1 MYAARSEGNE
11 AKMKRF
17 LLFIGIMIIFQSPS
31 FAGDF
36 AIEVYQQKSKAVVFI
51 VGRSEGKAPM
61 VGAGS
66 IISSSGIIVTNA
78 HVVID
83 KSISR
88 PFPNIKVYLKPDK
101 VTGSQ
106 KKDLVTPY
114 EASVKA
120 FDIDLDIAIIKVENL
135 PTDTGV
141 MELAAPEE
149 VKIGEE
155 VIAIGHPEQ
164 GGFWTLTY
172 GRISGIIS
180 NQKGIEGK
188 DVYQT
193 DTSVNRGNSGGPL
206 LDKRGYM
213 VGINTNIAR
222 LGAGNLPIT
231 GVNFALQSIVVKKWL
246 GEQDIMLAYGTK
258 PLYNDTRPVAVKRKG
273 DTILTAKRPYKID
286 DLFKQ
291 VESDMEDM
299 MEEMRGKIR

>member
-1 MYAARSEGNE
+1 
-11 AKMKRF
+11 MKKY
-17 LLFIGIMIIFQSPS
+17 LLIVAMFISICSS
-31 FAGDF
+31 AFAEDF
-36 AIEVYQQKSKAVVFI
+36 AIEVYQKKSKAVVFI
-51 VGRSEGKAPM
+51 VGKSEGRSPM

-66 IISSSGIIVTNA
+66 VISDSGIIVTNA

-83 KSISR
+83 KSLLL
-88 PFPNIKVYLKPDK
+88 PFSNIKVYIKPDH

-106 KKDLVTPY
+106 RKDLVN
-114 EASVKA
+114 AQNAVVKA
-120 FDIDLDIAIIKVENL
+120 FDIDLDIAIIKVDSL
-135 PTDTGV
+135 PSDIGV
-141 MELAAPEE
+141 IDLANPDE

-155 VIAIGHPEQ
+155 VVAIGHPEQ

-172 GRISGIIS
+172 GRISGEIF

-231 GVNFALQSIVVKKWL
+231 GVNFALKSGVVKKWL
-246 GEQDIMLAYGTK
+246 GEQEIMIAFGTK
-258 PLYNDTRPVAVKRKG
+258 PLHSDTKIVEVKREDVKPK
-273 DTILTAKRPYKID
+273 DNILTPKRPYKID
-286 DLFKQ
+286 DLFK
-291 VESDMEDM
+291 ETEREMEDLM
-299 MEEMRGKIR
+299 DEMKERIKRK

>member
-1 MYAARSEGNE
+1 
-11 AKMKRF
+11 MKRF
-17 LLFIGIMIIFQSPS
+17 LLLIAIMTAFHSTS

-36 AIEVYQQKSKAVVFI
+36 AIEVYQQKAKAVVFI
-51 VGRSEGKAPM
+51 VGRSEGRSSM

-66 IISSSGIIVTNA
+66 VISTSGIIVTNA

-83 KSISR
+83 KRTSE
-88 PFPNIKVYLKPDK
+88 PFSNITVYLKPDK

-106 KKDLVTPY
+106 KKDLVAPY
-114 EASVKA
+114 TASVKA
-120 FDIDLDIAIIKVENL
+120 FDIDLDIAIMKIEGL
-135 PTDTGV
+135 PTDISV
-141 MELAAPEE
+141 IELADPEE
-149 VKIGEE
+149 VKIGGE
-155 VIAIGHPEQ
+155 VVAIGHPEQ

-172 GRISGIIS
+172 GRISGEIAS
-180 NQKGIEGK
+180 QKGIKGK

-246 GEQDIMLAYGTK
+246 GEQDIMLDYGTK
-258 PLYNDTRPVAVKRKG
+258 PLYKDLKPVEVKREG
-273 DTILTAKRPYKID
+273 DTILTTKRPYKIN

-291 VESDMEDM
+291 VENEMENMMED
-299 MEEMRGKIR
+299 MRGKIR